1 MNTRLNKPKFNNGYR
16 EPKPNTNHVLAKY
29 KVNDPDLVTNQQL
42 LQEAKSLVAKAMQSG
57 LISKK

>member
-1 MNTRLNKPKFNNGYR
+1 MNTRLNKTKFNNGYR
-16 EPKPNTNHVLAKY
+16 EPKPNTNHVLAQY